1 MKRKFAD
8 YQKHKS
14 IEKCIYKN
22 IRVDNE
28 KFHGNIS
35 LVDIL
40 KVKKVWILERKNGD
54 KDCILDKGYKY
65 LEVLPDNSNYVI
77 TGIYDDKCNI
87 VEWYIDI
94 VKGISE
100 ENGRIYFD
108 DLYLDIILIHNR
120 EIDIADED
128 ELEIALKEKD
138 ITEEDYKLVLKTKE
152 EILAH
157 LVQDYDRLK
166 AFTDKY
172 LEILL
177 KK

>member
-1 MKRKFAD
+1 M
-8 YQKHKS
+8 
-14 IEKCIYKN
+14 
-22 IRVDNE
+22 
-28 KFHGNIS
+28 
-35 LVDIL
+35 
-40 KVKKVWILERKNGD
+40 
-54 KDCILDKGYKY
+54 
-65 LEVLPDNSNYVI
+65 PDNSNYVV

-94 VKGISE
+94 VKDISE

-128 ELEIALKEKD
+128 ELEKAFKEND
-138 ITEEDYKLVLKTKE
+138 ITKEDYNLVLKTKK
-152 EILAH
+152 EILSN
-157 LVQDYDRLK
+157 LVQKYDELK

-172 LEILL
+172 LQILL